1 MHTCLFHIH
10 LYFYLPPSCHLFFSS
25 LSSPAHQHNES
36 SVCVCVCAE
45 SVASSSATS
54 HDIHRTRTLCLF
66 RHLGAR
72 LSRCPTSAEAATHI
86 LLHTHTHTHTMLF
99 VWRALAESSSL
110 LSLSYS
116 LDRWHANAA
125 NAICKERVPL
135 IRRPLSVSPP
145 PFLSRHPLPR
155 LTSSLFR
162 CSASLSATV
171 THLLCFNNSHIFMCF
186 SVCVSP

>member
-36 SVCVCVCAE
+36 SVCVCVPRVSRAAAQRHTIFTAPAPFAYFDTWGLV
-45 SVASSSATS
+45 SRAAQRQQRQR
-54 HDIHRTRTLCLF
+54 RTFCFTL
-66 RHLGAR
+66 
-72 LSRCPTSAEAATHI
+72 
-86 LLHTHTHTHTMLF
+86 THTHTMLF

-125 NAICKERVPL
+125 NAICKKRVPL

-186 SVCVSP
+186 GVCVSP

>member
-54 HDIHRTRTLCLF
+54 HDIRRTRTLCLF

-72 LSRCPTSAEAATHI
+72 LSRCPTSAEAATHN
-86 LLHTHTHTHTMLF
+86 LLHTHTHTQY
-99 VWRALAESSSL
+99 ALRLARSRREQQLAISL
-110 LSLSYS
+110 LFSRSVACKCGECNMQRASAVDPPASVGFPFPLAHTPSSPSTNFLS
-116 LDRWHANAA
+116 
-125 NAICKERVPL
+125 VPL
-135 IRRPLSVSPP
+135 LCL
-145 PFLSRHPLPR
+145 PFGNCDA
-155 LTSSLFR
+155 F
-162 CSASLSATV
+162 A
-171 THLLCFNNSHIFMCF
+171 LL
-186 SVCVSP
+186 